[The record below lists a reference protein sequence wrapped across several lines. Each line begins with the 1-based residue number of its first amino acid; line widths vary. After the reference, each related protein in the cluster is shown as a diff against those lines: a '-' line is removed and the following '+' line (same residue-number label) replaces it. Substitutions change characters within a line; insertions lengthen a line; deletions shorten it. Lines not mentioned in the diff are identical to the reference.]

1 MFSQQSKSYLA
12 YCAYRSDIIIRETAI
27 VGVIGSVG
35 LGWQLQ
41 ESLISF
47 AWQEVTTVLLAYSSI
62 AIIGELIN
70 GKIKDGLT
78 WFIRYLLNHII
89 IFSCL

>member
-1 MFSQQSKSYLA
+1 
-12 YCAYRSDIIIRETAI
+12 
-27 VGVIGSVG
+27 
-35 LGWQLQ
+35 LQ
-41 ESLISF
+41 ESLSSF

-78 WFIRYLLNHII
+78 
-89 IFSCL
+89 